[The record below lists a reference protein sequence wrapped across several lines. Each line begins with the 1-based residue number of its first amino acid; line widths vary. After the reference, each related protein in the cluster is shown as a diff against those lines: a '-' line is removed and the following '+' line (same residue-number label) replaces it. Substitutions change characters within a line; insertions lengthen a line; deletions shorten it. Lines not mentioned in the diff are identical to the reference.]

1 MLLPEA
7 WNIQRRSNRV
17 TRNGQ
22 LALLFP
28 TLGCDS
34 GPVVATKTFD
44 DQALPRRNSEISFSL
59 LLKFDPLAETPGSL
73 FRSAAQFA
81 DAFQTIDSAATHSID
96 GHITTS
102 LVILG
107 FEDGSL
113 RTWFAS
119 ILRSIDDEAL
129 KNLDLKQLIGAYLVR
144 AKHAA
149 VEWLEDENPKKIIEL
164 EARIAEEAIKTD
176 VRLIPAYSPPSRGLL
191 LDSVRR
197 LGMAKELL
205 SDADEAV
212 FESKIGTVAMDVRQR
227 LDVTKIE
234 GVEIASETTHPLRG
248 SLLTVK
254 KPDYLGHSQWQLKF
268 GDRTVRATIADQ
280 VWLARFHSRE
290 VGLQPGDAIK
300 VDGEYSLLLDKSG
313 APLSE
318 RVVVKRVYGVEYQ
331 PYSIAPPLDL

>member
-1 MLLPEA
+1 MA
-7 WNIQRRSNRV
+7 IR
-17 TRNGQ
+17 
-22 LALLFP
+22 
-28 TLGCDS
+28 
-34 GPVVATKTFD
+34 TFD
-44 DQALPRRNSEISFSL
+44 KQALPSRNSETSFSL
-59 LLKFDPLAETPGSL
+59 LLQFDPLQESPSSL

-81 DAFQTIDSAATHSID
+81 DAFQTLDSAATHSID

-102 LVILG
+102 LTILG
-107 FEDGSL
+107 FENGSL

-129 KNLDLKQLIGAYLVR
+129 KDLNLKKLIGAYLVR
-144 AKHAA
+144 VKYAA
-149 VEWLEDENPKKIIEL
+149 VDWLEDDNPKKIVEL
-164 EARIAEEAIKTD
+164 EARITEEAIRTD

-205 SDADEAV
+205 ADGDKV
-212 FESKIGTVAMDVRQR
+212 HFESKFGNLELDTRQR

-234 GVEIASETTHPLRG
+234 GVEIASETTHSLRG

>member
-1 MLLPEA
+1 MIRG
-7 WNIQRRSNRV
+7 WRV
-17 TRNGQ
+17 AIR
-22 LALLFP
+22 
-28 TLGCDS
+28 
-34 GPVVATKTFD
+34 TFD
-44 DQALPRRNSEISFSL
+44 KQALPSRNSESSFSL
-59 LLKFDPLAETPGSL
+59 LLQFDPLQESPSSL
-73 FRSAAQFA
+73 FRAAAQFA
-81 DAFQTIDSAATHSID
+81 DAFQTLDSAATHSID

-102 LVILG
+102 LTILG
-107 FEDGSL
+107 FENGSL

-129 KNLDLKQLIGAYLVR
+129 KDLNLKKLIGAYLVR
-144 AKHAA
+144 VKYAA
-149 VEWLEDENPKKIIEL
+149 VDWLEDDNPKKIVEL
-164 EARIAEEAIKTD
+164 EARITEEAIKTD

-205 SDADEAV
+205 ADGDEV
-212 FESKIGTVAMDVRQR
+212 HFESKFGTLELDTRQR

>member
-1 MLLPEA
+1 MA
-7 WNIQRRSNRV
+7 IR
-17 TRNGQ
+17 
-22 LALLFP
+22 
-28 TLGCDS
+28 
-34 GPVVATKTFD
+34 TFD
-44 DQALPRRNSEISFSL
+44 KQALPSRNSESSFSL
-59 LLKFDPLAETPGSL
+59 LLQFDPLQESPSSL
-73 FRSAAQFA
+73 FRAAAQFA
-81 DAFQTIDSAATHSID
+81 DAFQTLDSAATHSID

-102 LVILG
+102 LTILG
-107 FEDGSL
+107 FENGSL

-129 KNLDLKQLIGAYLVR
+129 KDLNLKKLIGAYLVR
-144 AKHAA
+144 VKYAA
-149 VEWLEDENPKKIIEL
+149 VDWLEDDNPKKIVEL
-164 EARIAEEAIKTD
+164 EARITEEAIKTD

-205 SDADEAV
+205 ADGDEV
-212 FESKIGTVAMDVRQR
+212 HFESKFGTLELDTRQR